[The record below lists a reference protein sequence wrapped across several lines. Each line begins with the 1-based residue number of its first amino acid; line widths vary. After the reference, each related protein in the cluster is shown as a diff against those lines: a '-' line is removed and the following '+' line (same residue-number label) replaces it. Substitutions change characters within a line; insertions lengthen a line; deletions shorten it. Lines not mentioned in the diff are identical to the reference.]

1 MVALAVGA
9 TTLAGGFGIS
19 IYSTY
24 LDLRYMW
31 IEHKLARAAELLAKV
46 EARRAAADRRC
57 EYLEKFTSRSRQM
70 TVEIERLQAIRME
83 LVRVFDFNQLPT
95 ACAVTDDE
103 DPAFEGYDVVL
114 QKKETMRK
122 IQEWK
127 ALERHLDVEME
138 WWHKEAEP
146 EFQRRRA
153 AQVLGIFMNRAAGRR
168 SVVNK
173 VAYPRQNRIRS
184 RLQRQVKRIFEVRIP
199 NANLAKAYQGT
210 LDNQLTETLITRSTQ
225 PYRRKHIII
234 HVCVESILNSFVVRM
249 IVHSRAVHV
258 APNIAELAI
267 LYNKEVRGLV
277 PSGNGR
283 LEVIN
288 VMGSKG
294 GRKR

>member
-153 AQVLGIFMNRAAGRR
+153 AQKRVTWNLMQHWGLVFYVLSSSR
-168 SVVNK
+168 SSECRKQGSVSTAKSNK
-173 VAYPRQNRIRS
+173 IATSTSSQ
-184 RLQRQVKRIFEVRIP
+184 
-199 NANLAKAYQGT
+199 KAYQGT